1 MGIIRL
7 CYPSLE
13 CKISSSA
20 ILIKVRLLLITH
32 MLILWIIVFLASLAL
47 LVKGADWL
55 IASAEK
61 IGLAIGL
68 SPFIVGVTIVGVGT
82 SFPELISSFVATM
95 KGVTDVV
102 AANAIG
108 SNIANILL
116 IVGISAVLGRRLVVT
131 KSLIDLD
138 LPLLSISTVLLLGVV
153 WDKQIT
159 FGESIVLLVA
169 YSIYLLYTIL
179 HKGTDK
185 SDDASEFL
193 PSRQERRKHIAAH
206 KKAKFARPHLVA
218 KDFVLLI
225 IGIACLVVGAKYLID
240 ALVHISA
247 ALNIA
252 TGVIAI
258 TAVAVGTSL
267 PELLVSAK
275 AALQKK
281 SEVAL
286 GNIFGSNV
294 FNAMVVIGLPG
305 IFRNLTIDSQTFAI
319 GVPVMAVATLLF
331 VISGISRRIHMWE
344 GALFLAVY
352 VLFVAKLFNWF

>member
-1 MGIIRL
+1 MIIFWL
-7 CYPSLE
+7 VVFIVSLG
-13 CKISSSA
+13 
-20 ILIKVRLLLITH
+20 V
-32 MLILWIIVFLASLAL
+32 

-55 IASAEK
+55 ITSAEK
-61 IGLAIGL
+61 IGLAFGL

-82 SFPELISSFVATM
+82 SFPELISSFVAVF
-95 KGVTDVV
+95 KGVPDVV

-116 IVGISAVLGRRLVVT
+116 IVGVSAVIGRRLIVT

-138 LPLLSISTVLLLGVV
+138 LPLLAISTVLLLGIV

-159 FGESIVLLVA
+159 FGESLLMLIT
-169 YSIYLLYTIL
+169 YGIYLLYTVL
-179 HKGTDK
+179 HKDTEDTGETVE
-185 SDDASEFL
+185 AL
-193 PSRQERRKHIAAH
+193 PSRQEKRGHILAH
-206 KKAKFARPHLVA
+206 KKETFTRPKLIA
-218 KDFVLLI
+218 KDFIL
-225 IGIACLVVGAKYLID
+225 LVVGILGLVFGAKYLID
-240 ALVHISA
+240 ALVNLSA
-247 ALNIA
+247 MLNIA

-281 SEVAL
+281 SEIAL

-294 FNAMVVIGLPG
+294 FNALVVIGLPG
-305 IFRNLTIDSQTFAI
+305 LFRVLPVDNQIFTI
-319 GVPVMAVATLLF
+319 GVPTMALATLLF

-344 GALFLAVY
+344 GAFYLSVY

>member
-1 MGIIRL
+1 
-7 CYPSLE
+7 
-13 CKISSSA
+13 
-20 ILIKVRLLLITH
+20 
-32 MLILWIIVFLASLAL
+32 MLIFWIVVFIVSLAV

-55 IASAEK
+55 ITSAEK

-82 SFPELISSFVATM
+82 SFPELISSFVAVF

-116 IVGISAVLGRRLVVT
+116 IVGISAVIGKKLTVT

-138 LPLLSISTVLLLGVV
+138 LPLLAIGTVLLLGIV

-159 FGESIVLLVA
+159 FGESLLMLVT
-169 YSIYLLYTIL
+169 YGVYLLYTVL
-179 HKGTDK
+179 HKDTED
-185 SDDASEFL
+185 SQEITEVL

-206 KKAKFARPHLVA
+206 KKEKFTRPKLVA
-218 KDFVLLI
+218 KDFIL
-225 IGIACLVVGAKYLID
+225 LVVGILGLVFGAKYLID
-240 ALVHISA
+240 ALVNLSTM
-247 ALNIA
+247 LNIA

-275 AALQKK
+275 AAFQKK

-294 FNAMVVIGLPG
+294 FNALVVIGLPG
-305 IFRNLTIDSQTFAI
+305 LFRTLAVDSQTFTI
-319 GVPVMAVATLLF
+319 GVPTMTLATLLF
-331 VISGISRRIHMWE
+331 VISGISRRIHVWE
-344 GALFLAVY
+344 GVFYLSVYILFI
-352 VLFVAKLFNWF
+352 AKLFNWF

>member
-1 MGIIRL
+1 MIIF
-7 CYPSLE
+7 
-13 CKISSSA
+13 
-20 ILIKVRLLLITH
+20 
-32 MLILWIIVFLASLAL
+32 WIIVFIVSLGV

-55 IASAEK
+55 ITSAEK
-61 IGLAIGL
+61 IGLSLGL

-82 SFPELISSFVATM
+82 SFPELISSFVAVF
-95 KGVTDVV
+95 KGVPDVV

-108 SNIANILL
+108 SSIANILL
-116 IVGISAVLGRRLVVT
+116 IVGISAVIAKQLMVT

-138 LPLLSISTVLLLGVV
+138 LPLLAISTVLLLGVV

-159 FGESIVLLVA
+159 FGESLLMLVT
-169 YSIYLLYTIL
+169 YGIYLLYTVL
-179 HKGTDK
+179 HKDTEDTGEI
-185 SDDASEFL
+185 AEFL

-206 KKAKFARPHLVA
+206 NKEEFTRPTLVA
-218 KDFVLLI
+218 KDFILLI
-225 IGIACLVVGAKYLID
+225 VGILGLVFGAKYLID
-240 ALVHISA
+240 ALVNLSA
-247 ALNIA
+247 MLNIA

-281 SEVAL
+281 SEIAL

-294 FNAMVVIGLPG
+294 FNVLVVIGLPG
-305 IFRNLTIDSQTFAI
+305 LFRVLPVDSQTFTI
-319 GVPVMAVATLLF
+319 GVPTMSLATLLF

-344 GALFLAVY
+344 GAFYLSVY
-352 VLFVAKLFNWF
+352 VLFIAKLFNWF

>member
-1 MGIIRL
+1 MIIF
-7 CYPSLE
+7 
-13 CKISSSA
+13 
-20 ILIKVRLLLITH
+20 
-32 MLILWIIVFLASLAL
+32 WIIVFIVSLGV

-55 IASAEK
+55 ITSAEK
-61 IGLAIGL
+61 IGLSLGL

-82 SFPELISSFVATM
+82 SFPELISSFVAVF
-95 KGVTDVV
+95 KGVPDVV

-108 SNIANILL
+108 SSIANILL
-116 IVGISAVLGRRLVVT
+116 IVGISAVIGKRLIVT

-138 LPLLSISTVLLLGVV
+138 LPLLAISTVLLLGVV

-159 FGESIVLLVA
+159 FGESLLMLVT
-169 YSIYLLYTIL
+169 YGIYLLYTVL
-179 HKGTDK
+179 HKDTEDTGEI
-185 SDDASEFL
+185 AEFL

-206 KKAKFARPHLVA
+206 NKEEFTRPTLVA
-218 KDFVLLI
+218 KDFILLI
-225 IGIACLVVGAKYLID
+225 VGILGLVFGAKYLID
-240 ALVHISA
+240 ALVNLSA
-247 ALNIA
+247 MLNIA

-281 SEVAL
+281 SEIAL

-294 FNAMVVIGLPG
+294 FNVLVVIGLPG
-305 IFRNLTIDSQTFAI
+305 LFRVLPVDSQTFTI
-319 GVPVMAVATLLF
+319 GVPTMSLATLLF

-344 GALFLAVY
+344 GAFYLSVY
-352 VLFVAKLFNWF
+352 VLFIAKLFNWF

>member
-1 MGIIRL
+1 MIIF
-7 CYPSLE
+7 
-13 CKISSSA
+13 
-20 ILIKVRLLLITH
+20 
-32 MLILWIIVFLASLAL
+32 WIIVFIISLGV

-55 IASAEK
+55 ITNAEK
-61 IGLAIGL
+61 IGLSLGL

-82 SFPELISSFVATM
+82 SFPELISSFVAVF
-95 KGVTDVV
+95 KGVPDVV
-102 AANAIG
+102 VANAIG

-116 IVGISAVLGRRLVVT
+116 IVGVSAVIGKRLIIT

-138 LPLLSISTVLLLGVV
+138 LPLLAISTVLLLGIV

-159 FGESIVLLVA
+159 FGESLLMLVT
-169 YSIYLLYTIL
+169 YGIYLLYTVL
-179 HKGTDK
+179 HKDTEDTAEIG
-185 SDDASEFL
+185 ELL

-206 KKAKFARPHLVA
+206 KKEEFARPKLVA
-218 KDFVLLI
+218 KDFIL
-225 IGIACLVVGAKYLID
+225 LVVGILGLVFGAKYLID
-240 ALVHISA
+240 ALVNLSA
-247 ALNIA
+247 MLNIA

-281 SEVAL
+281 SEIAL

-294 FNAMVVIGLPG
+294 FNALVVIGLPG
-305 IFRNLTIDSQTFAI
+305 LFRVLPVDNQIFTI
-319 GVPVMAVATLLF
+319 GVPTMALATLLF
-331 VISGISRRIHMWE
+331 IISGISRRIYIWE
-344 GALFLAVY
+344 GAFYLSVY